1 MEQPS
6 ADGAAKATLRAHV
19 LERRRHRGAGVR
31 REAQAGLGTHLTRLL
46 AETGAGDV
54 AGFLPLPDEPPLLPA
69 LEDAHRRGRRV
80 WLPVVAPRRTL
91 AWVQWRPGAAL
102 VDGALPG
109 LREPAGPRHGLEV
122 FAAVRVLVVPVVAV
136 DRSGVRLGFG
146 GGYYDRFL
154 EALETAGHRPRTVA
168 CCFADEV
175 LPAGEVPSEP
185 HDAVLAEVLTEHG
198 VVALGGSA

>member
-1 MEQPS
+1 M
-6 ADGAAKATLRAHV
+6 
-19 LERRRHRGAGVR
+19 
-31 REAQAGLGTHLTRLL
+31 
-46 AETGAGDV
+46 
-54 AGFLPLPDEPPLLPA
+54 
-69 LEDAHRRGRRV
+69 
-80 WLPVVAPRRTL
+80 
-91 AWVQWRPGAAL
+91 QWRPGAAL
-102 VDGALPG
+102 VDGSLPG

-122 FAAVRVLVVPVVAV
+122 FAAVRLLVVPVVAV
-136 DRSGVRLGFG
+136 DRGGVRLGFG